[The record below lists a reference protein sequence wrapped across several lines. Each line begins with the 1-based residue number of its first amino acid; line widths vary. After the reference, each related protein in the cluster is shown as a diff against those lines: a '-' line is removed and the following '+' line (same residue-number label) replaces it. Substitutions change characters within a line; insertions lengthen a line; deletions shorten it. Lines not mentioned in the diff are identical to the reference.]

1 MIILVGASASGK
13 TEVAKYLKQHYGI
26 RKVVTHTTRSM
37 RTNEV
42 DGVDYHFVD
51 KQTFLALKNQNYF
64 IEVTN
69 YNNNYYGT
77 SRDEVSDDK
86 VLIVDP
92 NGLKAFLSLKDDRI
106 VSFFLKAD
114 DEIRLERMLARGDK
128 RADAEARIV
137 CDKDDFNFDKVKACQ
152 YFIDSNHKN
161 IIEMAEEIINLY
173 RDHLKT
179 ISKI

>member
-26 RKVVTHTTRSM
+26 KKVVTHTTRSM

-64 IEVTN
+64 VEVTN

-77 SRDEVSDDK
+77 SRDEVSDDSSTQSRA
-86 VLIVDP
+86 
-92 NGLKAFLSLKDDRI
+92 GA
-106 VSFFLKAD
+106 A
-114 DEIRLERMLARGDK
+114 DEIIHQADCRQQRIGDK
-128 RADAEARIV
+128 YSPCFADGHGVAHDALFCKEYFCTIQICRIKGAAR
-137 CDKDDFNFDKVKACQ
+137 
-152 YFIDSNHKN
+152 
-161 IIEMAEEIINLY
+161 
-173 RDHLKT
+173 
-179 ISKI
+179 

>member
-26 RKVVTHTTRSM
+26 KKVVTHTTRSM

-64 IEVTN
+64 VEFTK

-77 SRDEVSDDK
+77 SREEVNDNK

-92 NGLKAFLSLKDDRI
+92 NGLKAFLSLHDSRI

-114 DEIRLERMLARGDK
+114 DDIRLERMLSRGDN
-128 RADAEARIV
+128 RQDALARIT
-137 CDKDDFNFDKVKACQ
+137 CDKDDFSFDKVKDSQ

-161 IIEMAEEIINLY
+161 IEEMANEIINLY
-173 RDHLKT
+173 HDHLQSINKV
-179 ISKI
+179 

>member
-26 RKVVTHTTRSM
+26 KKVVTHTTRSM

-64 IEVTN
+64 VEVTN

-92 NGLKAFLSLKDDRI
+92 NGLKAFLSLNDSRL

-114 DEIRLERMLARGDK
+114 DEIRLERMLSRGDN
-128 RADAEARIV
+128 RLDAEARIA
-137 CDKDDFNFDKVKACQ
+137 CDKDDFSFDKVKACQ

-161 IIEMAEEIINLY
+161 IAEMAEEIINLY
-173 RDHLKT
+173 HDHLKS
-179 ISKI
+179 INKV